1 MFGNRSRSAEEHIA
15 TGYLVT
21 HLCGAM
27 VGLQLSRSLSDSYGV
42 WADGELD
49 SLPGELEYEIEQLL
63 QLIEDTQGISLPRYS
78 KIDATVNRIRRLVH
92 VDAIWRNRL
101 VKLATLEIMRTA
113 LCGKSA
119 MWEVLRDIPAGETE
133 EQYRELNDLVSKQDH
148 HGHGAAS
155 PRSYGGFSGDETG
168 GNRRAAATPSGR
180 VSKVCTV
187 R

>member
-1 MFGNRSRSAEEHIA
+1 MFGSRSRSAEEHIA
-15 TGYLVT
+15 TAYLVT

-27 VGLQLSRSLSDSYGV
+27 VGLQLSRSLSDSYGA
-42 WADGELD
+42 WAEGELD

-119 MWEVLRDIPAGETE
+119 MWEVLRDIRPGRRRSST
-133 EQYRELNDLVSKQDH
+133 
-148 HGHGAAS
+148 AS
-155 PRSYGGFSGDETG
+155 STTWCPSRSG
-168 GNRRAAATPSGR
+168 P
-180 VSKVCTV
+180 
-187 R
+187 

>member
-1 MFGNRSRSAEEHIA
+1 MFGSRSRSAEEHIA
-15 TGYLVT
+15 TAYLVT

-27 VGLQLSRSLSDSYGV
+27 VGLQLSRSLSDSYGA
-42 WADGELD
+42 WAEGELD

-133 EQYRELNDLVSKQDH
+133 EQYRELNDLVSKQIRTVTGLH
-148 HGHGAAS
+148 H
-155 PRSYGGFSGDETG
+155 
-168 GNRRAAATPSGR
+168 RAATEAFQGVEGRQSASGGDPIR
-180 VSKVCTV
+180 SSK
-187 R
+187 

>member
-133 EQYRELNDLVSKQDH
+133 EQYRELNDLVSKQITTVTALH
-148 HGHGAAS
+148 H
-155 PRSYGGFSGDETG
+155 
-168 GNRRAAATPSGR
+168 RAATEAFQGTDGRESASGGDPIR
-180 VSKVCTV
+180 SSK
-187 R
+187 

>member
-1 MFGNRSRSAEEHIA
+1 MFGSRSRSAEEHIA
-15 TGYLVT
+15 TAYLVT

-27 VGLQLSRSLSDSYGV
+27 VGLQLSRSLSDSYGA

-119 MWEVLRDIPAGETE
+119 MWEVLRDIPAGGETE
-133 EQYRELNDLVSKQDH
+133 EQYRELNDLVSKQITTVTALH
-148 HGHGAAS
+148 H
-155 PRSYGGFSGDETG
+155 
-168 GNRRAAATPSGR
+168 RAATEAFQGGTDGRESASGGDPIR
-180 VSKVCTV
+180 SSK
-187 R
+187 

>member
-1 MFGNRSRSAEEHIA
+1 
-15 TGYLVT
+15 
-21 HLCGAM
+21 M
-27 VGLQLSRSLSDSYGV
+27 VVRQLSRSLSDSYGAG
-42 WADGELD
+42 ADGELD

-133 EQYRELNDLVSKQDH
+133 EQYSELTDLVSKKSTTVTALLPRQAKEACK
-148 HGHGAAS
+148 GMGGGGSAAGS
-155 PRSYGGFSGDETG
+155 EE
-168 GNRRAAATPSGR
+168 
-180 VSKVCTV
+180 
-187 R
+187 